1 MQLKIPSSAA
11 GGRARGL
18 AILGLGLLFLALRW
32 NNWNAP
38 LVPDE
43 GEYAYS
49 AQILLAG
56 VAPYEHAFMQK
67 PPMIIYS
74 YALAHLLL
82 PTFFWAPRLLA
93 GLFVALATVLLG
105 WIARLEFGRDCAWPA
120 MWLVTPMVL
129 LPGIAG
135 FGASTEAFLLLPL
148 LAMTAVYACSRH
160 CGHAP
165 RFCFAGAVLGVAALL
180 FKYTALPMV
189 LFLWANW
196 LFEIGPLQN
205 KNRFWRCV
213 AAAALGT
220 VTAALAILGYF
231 LIRDGGAA
239 WWECTVRFNRY
250 YLQTGSFGLAGLREN
265 FDPLW
270 THWWILFLVPAAAL
284 VKPKPR
290 IVFWFGMWLCAILST
305 GGSWYAQYYILIMP
319 FWALLTAVGINSLA
333 APVARWLA
341 RPQKWIE
348 HAVLCVVMILLLLPD
363 LMWLSYPP
371 EKFIAESLTDTSPL
385 LVAREAAGRVAALTA
400 PDDLICV
407 VGSDPEILNYA
418 QRFSA
423 TRFVTMYELVFRS
436 PFKQRYQ
443 RQMMGDL
450 TAHPPAMMVLTTS
463 WLSAESPPSEL
474 FLFIQKLLAENYRRI
489 GGYVMQDRR
498 MIWLEPLPE
507 KAAAHSILVLY
518 QRKAAPGAVPAG
530 P

>member
-1 MQLKIPSSAA
+1 
-11 GGRARGL
+11 
-18 AILGLGLLFLALRW
+18 
-32 NNWNAP
+32 
-38 LVPDE
+38 
-43 GEYAYS
+43 
-49 AQILLAG
+49 
-56 VAPYEHAFMQK
+56 
-67 PPMIIYS
+67 
-74 YALAHLLL
+74 
-82 PTFFWAPRLLA
+82 
-93 GLFVALATVLLG
+93 
-105 WIARLEFGRDCAWPA
+105 
-120 MWLVTPMVL
+120 
-129 LPGIAG
+129 
-135 FGASTEAFLLLPL
+135 
-148 LAMTAVYACSRH
+148 
-160 CGHAP
+160 
-165 RFCFAGAVLGVAALL
+165 
-180 FKYTALPMV
+180 
-189 LFLWANW
+189 

-290 IVFWFGMWLCAILST
+290 IGFWFGMWLCAILST

-348 HAVLCVVMILLLLPD
+348 HAVLCIVMILLLLPD

-400 PDDLICV
+400 PADLICV

-443 RQMMGDL
+443 RQMMDDL
-450 TAHPPAMMVLTTS
+450 SAHPPAMMVLTTS

-474 FLFIQKLLAENYRRI
+474 FLFIKKLLAENYRRI
-489 GGYVMQDRR
+489 GG
-498 MIWLEPLPE
+498 
-507 KAAAHSILVLY
+507 S
-518 QRKAAPGAVPAG
+518 
-530 P
+530 